1 MLIDDDD
8 DDDKRLHC
16 SKIDRLIMND
26 RWIVLC
32 DRRCP
37 SKTGLTVFITKT
49 GGRYGRKNGGGRRK
63 IWGFI

>member
-32 DRRCP
+32 DR
-37 SKTGLTVFITKT
+37 
-49 GGRYGRKNGGGRRK
+49 
-63 IWGFI
+63 